1 MSDGFQYLEQ
11 RDDENKVTNKGVVSK
26 DSMLTTAKND
36 GIYDVIAEDLR
47 ALKEMIDN
55 LKPDISED
63 DVTAIKKISQQIDK
77 AYLDVVKV
85 ESSVHADSARA
96 QDAAEDAKKYR
107 DEVVRVNELADGK
120 IQEMKTVIEAVNQTI
135 TNLEVAMGKKEVIS
149 RGEVGSA
156 ITFHGAVDGSP
167 NGSIRIDDKGE
178 FHISGLIHG
187 SMFGNVKYADE
198 AGKLHLTP
206 KINGV
211 PFDGTSDISIDAGLM
226 DKKNLLVTLIAKDW
240 GGDRTYKISHPLIK
254 KTTDILMIPQVGTSQ
269 TVYSMISD
277 ACITCAEQEDGYI
290 VLKALGTPPD
300 QDVNVNL
307 LML

>member
-1 MSDGFQYLEQ
+1 MS
-11 RDDENKVTNKGVVSK
+11 VK
-26 DSMLTTAKND
+26 D
-36 GIYDVIAEDLR
+36 R
-47 ALKEMIDN
+47 LKELGVELPASTPPAAAYTPCVRAN
-55 LKPDISED
+55 GFLF
-63 DVTAIKKISQQIDK
+63 TAGQ
-77 AYLDVVKV
+77 
-85 ESSVHADSARA
+85 
-96 QDAAEDAKKYR
+96 
-107 DEVVRVNELADGK
+107 
-120 IQEMKTVIEAVNQTI
+120 
-135 TNLEVAMGKKEVIS
+135 
-149 RGEVGSA
+149 
-156 ITFHGAVDGSP
+156 
-167 NGSIRIDDKGE
+167 
-178 FHISGLIHG
+178 
-187 SMFGNVKYADE
+187 
-198 AGKLHLTP
+198 TP